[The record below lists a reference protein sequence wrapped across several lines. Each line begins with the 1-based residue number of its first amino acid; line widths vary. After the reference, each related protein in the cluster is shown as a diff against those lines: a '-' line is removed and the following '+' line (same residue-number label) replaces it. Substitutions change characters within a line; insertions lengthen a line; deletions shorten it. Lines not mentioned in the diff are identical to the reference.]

1 MDAAGR
7 ARPRKWQLSWT
18 PDRAC
23 KFVARRFHRFAGEFG
38 VWTDVLDESAGTKRT
53 RSRHG
58 TNARFAMAKRGMA
71 SGVHLQRRACGHGG
85 GARFALRAS
94 FCRTVI
100 ESDYCPT
107 RFRRKVFR
115 CAVPGPGSRSGAMK
129 WESLTCLL

>member
-1 MDAAGR
+1 MDATGR

-23 KFVARRFHRFAGEFG
+23 KFVARRFHRFAGESG

-71 SGVHLQRRACGHGG
+71 RGVHLQRRACGHGG

-94 FCRTVI
+94 FRHAVI
-100 ESDYCPT
+100 ESDHRPA
-107 RFRRKVFR
+107 RFRRKLFR
-115 CAVPGPGSRSGAMK
+115 RAVSALGAR
-129 WESLTCLL
+129 